1 MPFVCA
7 VVGTGMPARAAS
19 FSQSAF
25 ATPGPP
31 LKILGFGD
39 SLTAGWHDNGMTL
52 TPYAPALET
61 ALRDILGPVMVR
73 HKGLPGESLES
84 KAKKANFRRR
94 TTDTRVVMQGGQ
106 RGPWSRQPAIRA
118 MVCRHCFERRT
129 AAYARRTRCMRFP
142 RAL

>member
-1 MPFVCA
+1 MLLACSCMAAGGAALASLRTRRWGYRRLVPFVCA

-73 HKGLPGESLES
+73 HKGLPGESPES
-84 KAKKANFRRR
+84 KARKADLRRH
-94 TTDTRVVMQGGQ
+94 TTDTR
-106 RGPWSRQPAIRA
+106 WSCRVDRA
-118 MVCRHCFERRT
+118 VNG
-129 AAYARRTRCMRFP
+129 
-142 RAL
+142 